1 MGNTTLTTAE
11 HRLKIVMWASVLM
24 YGSWGLTCMLMP
36 SFAEMVATTTGA
48 LLVEGKAVP
57 LQPSFWEPLADGAM
71 ASLIA
76 CSFFTARDPRKNWLM
91 VVPILASKTIGSLF
105 AGVLCLRG
113 DCAPSVVAML
123 LTDIPILVV
132 TGWVWWAARPE
143 KLSV

>member
-1 MGNTTLTTAE
+1 MNAKKLSSAE
-11 HRLKIVMWASVLM
+11 HRLKVVMWASVLM
-24 YGSWGLTCMLMP
+24 YGSWGATCMFMP
-36 SFAEMVATTTGA
+36 GFAEMIATATGA
-48 LLVEGKAVP
+48 LLVGGEPVP

-76 CSFFTARDPRKNWLM
+76 CSFLTARDPKKNWLM
-91 VVPILASKTIGSLF
+91 VIPILASKTIGSLF

-132 TGWVWWAARPE
+132 TGWVWWAARPGE
-143 KLSV
+143 SE